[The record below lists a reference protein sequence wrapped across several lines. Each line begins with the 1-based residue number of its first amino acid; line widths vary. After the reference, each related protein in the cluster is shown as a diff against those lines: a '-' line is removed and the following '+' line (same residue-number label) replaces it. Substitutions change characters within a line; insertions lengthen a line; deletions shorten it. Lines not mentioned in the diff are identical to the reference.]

1 MTCLNDLSSMREFLK
16 CKPSAVV
23 LNYVAKT
30 KHKVLSIIR
39 DKHAILLIPIS
50 EYMGLM
56 YDSKLNVV
64 TVSYKSREQIE
75 NVTVDFNEENSDIVG
90 FSDMDSA
97 CDYLYD
103 NETLI
108 INPIQFSG
116 DEYKL
121 IFSPQLAKYLIRH
134 KHIVWDIKENKNKPD
149 EIVFVF
155 KVDGTFYE
163 DIENF
168 KTKR

>member
-1 MTCLNDLSSMREFLK
+1 
-16 CKPSAVV
+16 
-23 LNYVAKT
+23 
-30 KHKVLSIIR
+30 
-39 DKHAILLIPIS
+39 
-50 EYMGLM
+50 MGLI

-134 KHIVWDIKENKNKPD
+134 KHIVWDIKENKNKPN

-155 KVDGTFYE
+155 KVNGTFYK
-163 DIENF
+163 DLDDF
-168 KTKR
+168 KNKR

>member
-1 MTCLNDLSSMREFLK
+1 MTRLNSMREFLEY
-16 CKPSAVV
+16 KPNGKV
-23 LNYVAKT
+23 LDYIART
-30 KHKVLSIIR
+30 KHKVLSFIR
-39 DKHAILLIPIS
+39 NNHAVLLIPIS
-50 EYMGLM
+50 EYIGLS
-56 YDSKLNVV
+56 YDQNLNRV
-64 TVSYKSREQIE
+64 TVSYKSQEKVE
-75 NVTVDFNEENSDIVG
+75 TFTVDFNEENSDIVG

-108 INPIQFSG
+108 INPIKFSG

-134 KHIVWDIKENKNKPD
+134 KHIVWDIKENKNKPN

-155 KVDGTFYE
+155 KVNETFYK
-163 DIENF
+163 DLDDF
-168 KTKR
+168 KNKR